1 VISTRILIKFA
12 GASLRYMGSDERS
25 QALLL
30 KKALD
35 RAMNVDKSKSQKMVK
50 STPGI
55 FVKCLQ
61 NGESILGN
69 IKDIEYD
76 KIVVFEELKKEN
88 EKIITRAIEDLENHS
103 KYCYIYLFPQ
113 NSKKGVELLRSIDEE
128 YNLIY
133 INLSTIKGTEDKIL
147 YINFLIDQK
156 EKSDIKIR
164 L

>member
-1 VISTRILIKFA
+1 LIKFA

-35 RAMNVDKSKSQKMVK
+35 KLTNIEKSKSQKMAK

-55 FVKCLQ
+55 FVKRLQ

-69 IKDIEYD
+69 IKGMEYD
-76 KIVVFEELKKEN
+76 KIVVFEELKKKN
-88 EKIITRAIEDLENHS
+88 KRTITRVIEDLDKLS

-113 NSKKGVELLRSIDEE
+113 NSKKGIDLLRSIDEE

-133 INLSTIKGTEDKIL
+133 INLSTIKAIEDKIL
-147 YINFLIDQK
+147 YVNFLIDQK
-156 EKSDIKIR
+156 EKSDVKIK